1 MVNINVRY
9 AYKKDLPERDYPDYR
24 ILRTQVLKYMEPSE
38 ALPMNTFWE
47 ILATRMGR
55 ELMRDFPLASVSVQL
70 TVLDNQN
77 QVGNEPSDHGP
88 IFTLGDISP
97 WNA

>member
-1 MVNINVRY
+1 MS
-9 AYKKDLPERDYPDYR
+9 KQL
-24 ILRTQVLKYMEPSE
+24 
-38 ALPMNTFWE
+38 
-47 ILATRMGR
+47 